1 MRSTHTIL
9 VAEEKPATREFLAD
23 NLTADGYEV
32 LVAED
37 RSKAIALQ
45 STRSDPPTV
54 SRVASTP
61 TRR

>member
-9 VAEEKPATREFLAD
+9 VAEENQATREFLAD

-37 RSKAIALQ
+37 RSKGD
-45 STRSDPPTV
+45 RSP
-54 SRVASTP
+54 
-61 TRR
+61 